1 MIVCALGYG
10 YLAKFVFQKICLLG
24 IKGVGVTSKQINNN
38 NFTNITLVNRDKIKE
53 VLAYSTHLL
62 ITAPPGEVGVVH
74 LSSCAA
80 PLPDILNPFWR
91 PAF

>member
-10 YLAKFVFQKICLLG
+10 YLARYVFQRICLLG

-38 NFTNITLVNRDKIKE
+38 SIANITLVNRDKIKD

-62 ITAPPGEVGVVH
+62 ITAPPNSNGC
-74 LSSCAA
+74 SIFNKYS
-80 PLPDILNPFWR
+80 DPFKT
-91 PAF
+91 FNS

>member
-62 ITAPPGEVGVVH
+62 ITAPPDDKGCCIFKKYSDQV
-74 LSSCAA
+74 LDSNIKS
-80 PLPDILNPFWR
+80 II
-91 PAF
+91 